1 MMEKKRHYQWP
12 PGRVVPLLAGL
23 LLWLSTGI
31 SLNAQQIVRMEYF
44 FNQDPGPGN
53 GTALSI
59 TPGSQHDSLYFSIS
73 IDTLDEGFHHLFLRA
88 KDDSG
93 RWSITTARGFFKMRL
108 GTLPPNLTR
117 MEYFLNQDPGRG
129 NGSDIPLPSPGA
141 SQSLALDIN
150 LQSLNEGFHRLFIRG
165 RDSLGRWSITH
176 SRTFYRMHLP
186 DTLPGLTEGEY
197 FLQQDPGFGQGI
209 SFNLSGQSHLT
220 YGLNLDITHLPDG
233 FHTLMYRLKDQA
245 GKWSQTQVRPFYKHY
260 LPDTLLDLVYLEY
273 AFDAMP
279 PPGQGISLPLPT
291 DSHRVVLASTLPLD
305 SLEEGFH
312 TLFLRARD
320 TQGRWSLVNARP
332 FYKQQ
337 MHFPPSNIIAAEY
350 FLDTDP
356 GEGNGI
362 PVPLPAGPE
371 VPFLAW
377 QLDLDSVSFGE
388 HFLFVRTKDEH
399 GKWSITQRD
408 TIFYYIDTLPTASLS
423 GPVNVC
429 IGDTATFTVNLNGS
443 APWSIIVDNGLGID
457 TLQGIMQ
464 SPFFFEVPAPQ
475 AGTFTARVL
484 QVSDIYYTG
493 LYTGIPIQYQV
504 QPLPEPAGS
513 ISGPQSICA
522 SHSVVTYSIDRIPN
536 AAAYHWSVPNTAS
549 ILSSGIYWYSGRPW
563 VSVDF
568 HGLAQQGHIRVHASN
583 ACGTGAEAS
592 LAIAVFENP
601 VANAGSDQVIDFGDT
616 AYLSGS
622 ATGGTPPYV
631 YAWSPSWAFEDHT
644 LADPVFTYTA
654 TRSLGF
660 TVTDSNG
667 CKGSDALTVY
677 VGPQAGATI
686 SGILHYDNAASSPLR
701 NSSVSLWKDTL
712 LQMAQTSLGGAFSF
726 AEVSTGQYSLRAE
739 TSLPWGGVNATD
751 ALLILKHFVDS
762 LSFQDLRLGAADV
775 TGSGY
780 ANAVDALMVARR
792 FTGAIDSFPAGD
804 WLFGEQ
810 AFYTLGIGQ
819 GQYALR
825 GICLGDVDASYD
837 PAKQL
842 LSGVRL
848 KTTDTIVSN
857 GTLIKLPFRAGSAMQ
872 LGAAS
877 LVIAVPAGYRV
888 EEVRPA
894 IEEGSFLWHI
904 RNNELRIAWFGLE
917 AWKLEAGDPLFHIF
931 ASHTLLPQTSWHM
944 KGGSSLAGPDGT
956 DLSDALLWIPEVQ
969 TAPSPFVLEE
979 AYPNPAREQTEVRY
993 HLSAE
998 SNVSLSLLDLQGRE
1012 LRTLFQGSQEA
1023 GDHLIQLPLHGLSS
1037 GLYFFRLRGSSATY
1051 QFEESKRLIV
1061 IRP

>member
-1 MMEKKRHYQWP
+1 METKRLYQWP
-12 PGRVVPLLAGL
+12 PGRVLFLLTGF
-23 LLWLSTGI
+23 LLWLSTGN

-53 GTALSI
+53 ATALAI
-59 TPGSQHDSLYFSIS
+59 TSGPQLDSLHFSIS

-93 RWSITTARGFFKMRL
+93 RWSITTARGFFKMCL
-108 GTLPPNLTR
+108 DTQPPQLTK
-117 MEYFLNQDPGRG
+117 MEYFINQDPGRG
-129 NGSDIPLPSPGA
+129 NGTDIPLPSPGA
-141 SQSLALDIN
+141 FHSLALDIN
-150 LQSLNEGFHRLFIRG
+150 LQSLNEGFHRLFIRS
-165 RDSLGRWSITH
+165 RDALGRWSITH
-176 SRTFYRMHLP
+176 TRTFYRMHLP
-186 DTLPGLTEGEY
+186 DTLPGLLGGE
-197 FLQQDPGFGQGI
+197 FFFHQDPGFGQGTP
-209 SFNLSGQSHLT
+209 FNLNGQAHLS

-233 FHTLMYRLKDQA
+233 FHTLMFRLKDQA
-245 GKWSQTQVRPFYKHY
+245 GNWSQTQVRSFYKQY
-260 LPDTLLDLVYLEY
+260 LPDTLVDIVYLEY
-273 AFDAMP
+273 AIDTMP
-279 PPGQGISLPLPT
+279 APGQATPLPLPA
-291 DSHRVVLASTLPLD
+291 DSQVVALAHLIELD
-305 SLEEGFH
+305 SLTEGFH
-312 TLFLRARD
+312 TLFFRARD
-320 TQGRWSLVNARP
+320 ARGHWSLVNTRP

-356 GEGNGI
+356 GEGAAT

-429 IGDTATFTVNLNGS
+429 IGDTATFTVNLSGS

-457 TLQGIMQ
+457 TLHGILQ
-464 SPFFFEVPAPQ
+464 SPFYFEVPAPQ

-504 QPLPEPAGS
+504 KPLPEPAGS
-513 ISGPQSICA
+513 ISGLQSICA
-522 SHSVVTYSIDRIPN
+522 SHPVTTYSIARIAN
-536 AAAYHWSVPNTAS
+536 AAAYHWSVPSGAS
-549 ILSSGIYWYSGRPW
+549 ILSSGTNWYSGRPW
-563 VSVDF
+563 VTVDF
-568 HGLAQQGHIRVHASN
+568 HGVAQQGFIRVHASN
-583 ACGTGAEAS
+583 ACGTGSEAS
-592 LAIAVFENP
+592 LEVRVFENP
-601 VANAGSDQVIDFGDT
+601 IANAGSDQVIDFGDT
-616 AYLSGS
+616 AYLNGI

-631 YAWSPSWAFEDHT
+631 YAWSPWWAFEDHT

-654 TRSLGF
+654 TLSLGF

-667 CKGSDALTVY
+667 CQGSDALTVY

-686 SGILHYDNAASSPLR
+686 SGTLRYDNAASSPLR

-712 LQMAQTSLGGAFSF
+712 VQTAQTSQGGAFSF
-726 AEVSTGQYSLRAE
+726 AEVSTGQYQLRAQ

-762 LSFQDLRLGAADV
+762 VSLQQLRLGAADV

-804 WLFGEQ
+804 WLFSEQ

-819 GQYALR
+819 GQYHLR

-837 PAKQL
+837 PAKQAR
-842 LSGVRL
+842 SGVRL
-848 KTTDTIVSN
+848 EVSGSIDSKGMQTT
-857 GTLIKLPFRAGSAMQ
+857 LPFRAGSAME

-877 LVIAVPAGYRV
+877 LVIAVPAGYQV

-894 IEEGSFLWHI
+894 NEEGSFLWHI
-904 RNNELRIAWFGLE
+904 LDNELRIAWFGLE
-917 AWKLEAGDPLFHIF
+917 AWKLEAGAPLFHIF
-931 ASHTLLPQTSWHM
+931 ASHTLLPQTSWQM
-944 KGGSSLAGPDGT
+944 KGGSSLAGPDGNE
-956 DLSDALLWIPEVQ
+956 LSDAILWIPEVHK
-969 TAPSPFVLEE
+969 APKSFVLGE
-979 AYPNPAREQTEVRY
+979 AYPNPAREHTEIRY

-998 SNVSLSLLDLQGRE
+998 SNVALSLLDLQGRE

-1037 GLYFFRLRGSSATY
+1037 GLYLYRLRGSTATY